1 MSHYIKLRPNVAN
14 ETLIFFSLVSQSKQS
29 YDKTRIFSKA
39 LMRHEIDSSLI
50 TSLYRLCLDFNLVS
64 NLQIDIKLRRI
75 GRRFMNLKWVF
86 IYALF
91 SYYQDLMIYR
101 HLRSPNLKLNEFFGN
116 EIDQATC
123 CFSYLIK
130 ETDVLFC
137 TRLFIEN

>member
-1 MSHYIKLRPNVAN
+1 MPRF
-14 ETLIFFSLVSQSKQS
+14 EFSFQL
-29 YDKTRIFSKA
+29 T
-39 LMRHEIDSSLI
+39 
-50 TSLYRLCLDFNLVS
+50 NLHQVEEDRKK
-64 NLQIDIKLRRI
+64 I
-75 GRRFMNLKWVF
+75 RRFMNLKCVF

-91 SYYQDLMIYR
+91 SYPQDLLIYR

>member
-14 ETLIFFSLVSQSKQS
+14 ETLIFFSLARESKYS
-29 YDKTRIFSKA
+29 CDKPRIFSKA